1 LDVLRRRFNKLSTIF
16 TPFLSLKSSAFI
28 PCSSENLALTC
39 RIFFGFF
46 RATFNEEVRPYS
58 ETITEK
64 LKDLRQMRTDN
75 DYYIRDIHNSVERVI
90 RHYM

>member
-1 LDVLRRRFNKLSTIF
+1 MFFKDALSSRVEKYSIETRQAVDEAIEDINREIANKQ
-16 TPFLSLKSSAFI
+16 
-28 PCSSENLALTC
+28 
-39 RIFFGFF
+39 RIF
-46 RATFNEEVRPYS
+46 RDTFHEEVRPYS
-58 ETITEK
+58 DTIREK